1 MMLRYFARRNE
12 LVRQMFGADTLKD
25 AFDHERSAILA
36 ARLKL
41 LVERRERGKSIAGV
55 PSVDGLSAWFEE
67 AAPSTSTSPP
77 PTMRAYVRD

>member
-1 MMLRYFARRNE
+1 MPL
-12 LVRQMFGADTLKD
+12 LVRHHMLQLIVRVSQPVFQHVL
-25 AFDHERSAILA
+25 SL
-36 ARLKL
+36 RLKL